1 MNKIQEEKTPNSV
14 EKKRMTVLKNRN
26 FSKLLDK
33 YAIYLILLM
42 MIIVMSILKPN
53 NFPKFNNFTNIL
65 RQMTP
70 IGIMALGVTFCIITA
85 GTDLSGGSV
94 LALCSVVAAHLAH
107 PGPEGSGVY
116 PLIVTILATMAV
128 GALAGMINGVV
139 ISYGKV
145 PPFIATLGMMSMARG
160 AAMLLSGGRPIGNF
174 TESFKSLG
182 GGMIGGTLPVPV
194 IIFAVCALV
203 SYIILHRSKFGT
215 YVYATGGNE
224 NAAKV
229 SGIAVNKILVMVY
242 VLAGITY
249 GIAAIVLTARQES
262 GVPSVG
268 VGYDMEAITCAIIG
282 GSSFS
287 GGIGTIGGTVV
298 GALIM
303 GILANGMTMMQVNPN
318 WQTVVKGAVIVAAVL
333 FDMRKHRSK

>member
-1 MNKIQEEKTPNSV
+1 MSKTQEGKTPTSA
-14 EKKRMTVLKNRN
+14 EKNPIKALKGEN
-26 FSKLLDK
+26 FSKFLDK
-33 YAIYLILLM
+33 YAIYLILLL

-53 NFPKFNNFTNIL
+53 NFPKMNNFTNIL

-116 PLIVTILATMAV
+116 PLLVTVLATMAV
-128 GALAGMINGVV
+128 GGLAGMANGVV

-145 PPFIATLGMMSMARG
+145 PPFIATLGMMSIARG

-174 TESFKSLG
+174 TESFKFLG
-182 GGMIGGTLPVPV
+182 GGMVWDFLPVPV
-194 IIFAVCALV
+194 IIFAVCAV
-203 SYIILHRSKFGT
+203 AAYIILHRSKFGT

-229 SGIAVNKILVMVY
+229 SGIAVNKILVLVY
-242 VLAGITY
+242 VLAGMMY

-268 VGYDMEAITCAIIG
+268 LGYDMEAITCAIIG

-287 GGIGTIGGTVV
+287 GGIGTICGTVV

-318 WQTVVKGAVIVAAVL
+318 WQTVVKGGVIVAAVL
-333 FDMRKHRSK
+333 FDMRKQRSK

>member
-1 MNKIQEEKTPNSV
+1 MDRVQKEKISS
-14 EKKRMTVLKNRN
+14 
-26 FSKLLDK
+26 FFDK
-33 YAIYLILLM
+33 YAIYMILLL
-42 MIIVMSILKPN
+42 MIVIMSILKPD
-53 NFPKFNNFTNIL
+53 NFPKLNNFTNIM

-107 PGPEGSGVY
+107 PAASGTGGVY
-116 PLIVTILATMAV
+116 PLFVTIIATMLI
-128 GALAGMINGVV
+128 GGLAGMINGVV

-160 AAMLLSGGRPIGNF
+160 VAMLLSDGRPIGNF
-174 TESFKSLG
+174 TESFKFLG
-182 GGMIGGTLPVPV
+182 GGIVGGFLPVPV
-194 IIFAVCALV
+194 LIFAICAV
-203 SYIILHRSKFGT
+203 ISYIVLHHSKFGT

-224 NAAKV
+224 NAARV
-229 SGIAVNKILVMVY
+229 SGIGVNKVLVMVY
-242 VLAGITY
+242 VLAGMMY
-249 GIAAIVLTARQES
+249 AIAAIVLTARQES

-303 GILANGMTMMQVNPN
+303 GVLANGMTMLRVNPN

-333 FDMRKHRSK
+333 FDMRKNRNK

>member
-1 MNKIQEEKTPNSV
+1 MDKAQKEK
-14 EKKRMTVLKNRN
+14 L
-26 FSKLLDK
+26 SKFFDK
-33 YAIYLILLM
+33 YAIYAILLL
-42 MIIVMSILKPN
+42 MIIVMSILKPD
-53 NFPKFNNFTNIL
+53 NFPKVNNFTNIM

-70 IGIMALGVTFCIITA
+70 IGIMALGVTFCIITT

-107 PGPEGSGVY
+107 PAVDGNGGVY
-116 PLIVTILATMAV
+116 PIAMTIAATLAV
-128 GALAGMINGVV
+128 GGLAGLINGVV

-174 TESFKSLG
+174 TESFNFLG
-182 GGMIGGTLPVPV
+182 GGVIGGFLPVPV
-194 IIFAVCALV
+194 VIFAFCALMA
-203 SYIILHRSKFGT
+203 YIILHRSKFGT
-215 YVYATGGNE
+215 YVYAIGGNE
-224 NAAKV
+224 NAARV
-229 SGIAVNKILVMVY
+229 SGVSVNKILVMVY
-242 VLAGITY
+242 VLAGMMY

-262 GVPSVG
+262 GVPSAG

-303 GILANGMTMMQVNPN
+303 GVLANGMTMLRVNPN
-318 WQTVVKGAVIVAAVL
+318 WQTVVKGAVIVGAVL
-333 FDMRKHRSK
+333 FDMRKNRNK

>member
-1 MNKIQEEKTPNSV
+1 MDRAKKEKIS
-14 EKKRMTVLKNRN
+14 R
-26 FSKLLDK
+26 FFDK
-33 YAIYLILLM
+33 YAIYVILLLM
-42 MIIVMSILKPN
+42 VVIMSILKPE
-53 NFPKFNNFTNIL
+53 NFPKLNNFTNIM

-107 PGPEGSGVY
+107 PAADGVGGVY
-116 PLIVTILATMAV
+116 PLFVTILATVLV
-128 GALAGMINGVV
+128 GGLAGMVNGVV

-160 AAMLLSGGRPIGNF
+160 VAMLLSDGRPIGNF
-174 TESFKSLG
+174 TESFKFLG
-182 GGMIGGTLPVPV
+182 GGVVGGFLPVPV
-194 IIFAVCALV
+194 IIFAICAV
-203 SYIILHRSKFGT
+203 IAYIVLHHSKFGT

-224 NAAKV
+224 NAARV
-229 SGIAVNKILVMVY
+229 SGIGVNKVLVKVY
-242 VLAGITY
+242 VLAGMMY
-249 GIAAIVLTARQES
+249 AIAAIVLTARQES

-303 GILANGMTMMQVNPN
+303 GVLANGMTMLRVNPN

-333 FDMRKHRSK
+333 FDMRKNRGK

>member
-1 MNKIQEEKTPNSV
+1 MSNSSV
-14 EKKRMTVLKNRN
+14 ERSPGSADKTAAKAKNN
-26 FSKLLDK
+26 EKLSKYLDT
-33 YAIYLILLM
+33 YAIYLILLL
-42 MIIVMSILKPN
+42 MIIVMSILKPD
-53 NFPKFNNFTNIL
+53 NFPKLTNFTNIM

-107 PGPEGSGVY
+107 PGPDGSGVY
-116 PLIVTILATMAV
+116 PLAVTILGTMLV
-128 GALAGMINGVV
+128 GGFAGVINGVV
-139 ISYGKV
+139 IAYGKV

-174 TESFKSLG
+174 TEPFKYLG
-182 GGMIGGTLPVPV
+182 GGIAGKVLPVPV
-194 IIFAVCALV
+194 IIFALCAVV

-229 SGIAVNKILVMVY
+229 SGIQVNKILVMVY
-242 VLAGITY
+242 MLAGMTY

-262 GVPSVG
+262 GIPSVG
-268 VGYDMEAITCAIIG
+268 LGYDMEAITCAIIG

-303 GILANGMTMMQVNPN
+303 GVLANGMTMMHVNPN

-333 FDMRKHRSK
+333 FDMRKNRSK

>member
-1 MNKIQEEKTPNSV
+1 MDRVQKEKISS
-14 EKKRMTVLKNRN
+14 
-26 FSKLLDK
+26 FFDK
-33 YAIYLILLM
+33 YAIYMILLL
-42 MIIVMSILKPN
+42 MIVIMSILKPD
-53 NFPKFNNFTNIL
+53 NFPKLNNFTNIM

-107 PGPEGSGVY
+107 PAVDGAGGVY
-116 PLIVTILATMAV
+116 PLFVTILVTMLV
-128 GALAGMINGVV
+128 GGLAGMINGIV

-160 AAMLLSGGRPIGNF
+160 VAMLLSDGRPIGNF
-174 TESFKSLG
+174 TESFKFLG
-182 GGMIGGTLPVPV
+182 GGVVGGFLPVPV
-194 IIFAVCALV
+194 IIFAICAV
-203 SYIILHRSKFGT
+203 VTYIVLHLSKFGT

-224 NAAKV
+224 NAARV
-229 SGIAVNKILVMVY
+229 SGISVNKVLVMVY
-242 VLAGITY
+242 VLAGMMY
-249 GIAAIVLTARQES
+249 AIAAIVLTARQES

-303 GILANGMTMMQVNPN
+303 GVLANGMTMLRVNPN

-333 FDMRKHRSK
+333 FDMRKNRNK